1 MNNRELDRI
10 LRERLEHFEMEPPM
24 HLWEQIAAARVGA
37 RRPLRPWLWW
47 SGGFG
52 VLALSGSLVFW
63 LLFGQT
69 SWINQTGEETSGLH
83 ADASVVQMAEQPA
96 NLPVAEASVVGAI
109 AEEPAKTP
117 KLGISLS
124 NPSSST
130 PVLAE
135 KQPVE
140 ETASL
145 ALADDKTDR
154 AETADLAV
162 QADQAGVVDG
172 FEGLTTGLWNIDWKY
187 RPKDGFPV
195 QSCSAF
201 SKEKWHLNWN
211 LEVVG
216 SPEYV
221 VRSLRSKT
229 PEFSDYASARNQM
242 EEIRGGF
249 SAGVRVSAV
258 TDFGVSLRTGIQY
271 GQINEVFNY
280 RDGDDI
286 RIIVT
291 NVYDGQ
297 GNIIGSDTIFESGTH
312 IKVTYNRHR
321 MLDIPVMAGYE
332 FQFPRFSMAVHGGAC
347 FNLLLRQK
355 GDILGPDETPV
366 IISSGAS
373 SPYPAFRDRLGVSLL
388 GSIGFNYRLTPELQF
403 IVEPQFRIVL
413 DPVTRRDYPL
423 VQEYFMTGIS
433 LGLRQRL

>member
-1 MNNRELDRI
+1 MSNRELDRI

-24 HLWEQIAAARVGA
+24 HLWEQIAAARAGA

-52 VLALSGSLVFW
+52 VLALSAGLALW

-69 SWINQTGEETSGLH
+69 SWTSQPV
-83 ADASVVQMAEQPA
+83 AQAVEQPA
-96 NLPVAEASVVGAI
+96 VKAGVSHIQAVEQPASLPIAEISPEKPSVPSSPAPVVVAEKM
-109 AEEPAKTP
+109 EEETVPPPAA
-117 KLGISLS
+117 
-124 NPSSST
+124 
-130 PVLAE
+130 PVLA
-135 KQPVE
+135 VAADRS
-140 ETASL
+140 ETTEL
-145 ALADDKTDR
+145 AAGTDR
-154 AETADLAV
+154 IEGVDDL
-162 QADQAGVVDG
+162 DG
-172 FEGLTTGLWNIDWKY
+172 LDGLTTGLWNIDWKY

-195 QSCSAF
+195 QSCPAF

-211 LEVVG
+211 VEVVG
-216 SPEYV
+216 SPEFV
-221 VRSLRSKT
+221 VRSLHAKT
-229 PEFSDYASARNQM
+229 PEFSDYASNRNQM

-249 SAGVRVSAV
+249 AAGVRVSAV

-280 RDGDDI
+280 RDGNDI

-297 GNIIGSDTIFESGTH
+297 GNIIGTDTIFEAGTH

-321 MLDIPVMAGYE
+321 MIDIPVMAGYE

-347 FNLLLRQK
+347 FNLLFNQK

-366 IISSGAS
+366 VISSGDANA
-373 SPYPAFRDRLGVSLL
+373 YPAFRDRLGVSLL

-403 IVEPQFRIVL
+403 IVEPQFRVIL
-413 DPVTRRDYPL
+413 DPVTRPGYPL
-423 VQEYFMTGIS
+423 SQEYFMTGIT
-433 LGLRQRL
+433 LGVRQRL